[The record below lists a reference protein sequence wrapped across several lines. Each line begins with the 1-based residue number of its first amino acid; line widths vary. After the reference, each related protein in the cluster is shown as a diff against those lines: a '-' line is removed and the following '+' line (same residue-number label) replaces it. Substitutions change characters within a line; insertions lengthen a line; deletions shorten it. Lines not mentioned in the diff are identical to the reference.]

1 MKRCM
6 ICFIACILMLSGCQG
21 NETIPEST
29 DFGFPIQTLSSELA
43 ESEEVDECKCIDCGT
58 ACLQE
63 KIESEPQSEVDENAM
78 KAEFKVELT
87 PYPDH
92 LLVSAYDVSM
102 TEDGYCISGNLC
114 YGGDI
119 VISATEKAVLD
130 AGGLMRVFYEGQ
142 EVVNVTSQ
150 LQVED
155 TYSIVLYTDSK
166 GGRVKLIPFTISRM
180 DTAIPKAGEFKLCN
194 QSVGDYMLVFDYY
207 YQITVPSETITYPIL
222 SYITEHM
229 FDSEASA
236 DDVEPMAFSEYYQMI
251 LDKEEN
257 LNCIYEIYLQDGQIV
272 KIEQVAF

>member
-6 ICFIACILMLSGCQG
+6 FCLAISILMLSGCHR
-21 NETIPEST
+21 NETISETTNSSL
-29 DFGFPIQTLSSELA
+29 PIQTLNSEITETKEA
-43 ESEEVDECKCIDCGT
+43 DEFQCSDCEFT
-58 ACLQE
+58 CPQE
-63 KIESEPQSEVDENAM
+63 MTEAVLGDEVDENTVN
-78 KAEFKVELT
+78 AEFKVVLT
-87 PYPDH
+87 HYPDH

-102 TEDGYCISGNLC
+102 TEDGYCITGNLC

-119 VISATEKAVLD
+119 VISATQKAVLD

-142 EVVNVTSQ
+142 EVVSITSQ

-166 GGRVKLIPFTISRM
+166 GRRVNLIPFTNSRM
-180 DTAIPKAGEFKLCN
+180 DTAIPKAGEFKLCA
-194 QSVGDYMLVFDYY
+194 QSVGNYMLVFDYY

-272 KIEQVAF
+272 KINQVSF